1 MEHEAEKYQQRL
13 QAITEKRRL
22 QEEQERAKREIE
34 DERLRLQQLKR
45 KSLRDQWLMEGPP
58 TSPDS
63 TSPRS
68 PLWGSKAQEI
78 ETRINKLQ
86 ETSERLAE
94 EEVKLKE
101 HIEDGFDLTNSD
113 AQPHD
118 KEQEEAEPAETPVHS
133 VSEQTTLVTETV
145 PNGPVVENGKDEKKD
160 ESVHA
165 ENHNSE
171 EAEAVIDVEVKAA
184 ETTTTAAVING
195 SVEEETS
202 HKTSEEEE
210 EEEEE
215 AAPHTNG
222 LHPAEGV
229 GAGGVTMTFLGFK
242 EAEPGQGT
250 DEDYDAVALIRAER
264 VIITDEGEE
273 IVEEDDGETQESATS
288 DANEEESDPIGV
300 WEETEIHPE
309 LKQDETP
316 EAHRNEASSAKVVV
330 TDMSVEEEQRE
341 GQERPDSQ
349 TQNQTETLDAAVEVS
364 QAPVCSTTQ
373 PSPPARSKT
382 EATESRLPKEVKAV
396 ANPRISLSE
405 FQEVPLDGG
414 ETLEAATKTGGK
426 RQPAEQHPL
435 LASKTAAQTDT
446 SSPNR
451 AEDAGAP
458 KRKTCQCCSV
468 M

>member
-34 DERLRLQQLKR
+34 DERLRLQQFKR

-68 PLWGSKAQEI
+68 PLWGSKAQEL
-78 ETRINKLQ
+78 ETRINKLSGSSTHPSGSEQ

-113 AQPHD
+113 AQPDD
-118 KEQEEAEPAETPVHS
+118 KQEEAEPAET
-133 VSEQTTLVTETV
+133 VTETV
-145 PNGPVVENGKDEKKD
+145 PNGPIVENGQDEKKD

-165 ENHNSE
+165 EKHNSE
-171 EAEAVIDVEVKAA
+171 EAETVSDVAVKAVK
-184 ETTTTAAVING
+184 TTSSSAVING

-210 EEEEE
+210 E

-222 LHPAEGV
+222 LHLAEGV
-229 GAGGVTMTFLGFK
+229 GAGGVTMTFLGFT
-242 EAEPGQGT
+242 EVEPGQGMN
-250 DEDYDAVALIRAER
+250 EDSDAVALIRAER

-273 IVEEDDGETQESATS
+273 IVEEDDGETQESATA
-288 DANEEESDPIGV
+288 DVNEEESEPIGV
-300 WEETEIHPE
+300 WETEIHPE
-309 LKQDETP
+309 AADETKRDETP
-316 EAHRNEASSAKVVV
+316 EAHRNEDSSAKVVV
-330 TDMSVEEEQRE
+330 TDIAQRE
-341 GQERPDSQ
+341 GQEPDSQ
-349 TQNQTETLDAAVEVS
+349 TQDQTETLDAPAEVS

-373 PSPPARSKT
+373 PSPPTRSKS
-382 EATESRLPKEVKAV
+382 EATESQPPKEVKAV

-414 ETLEAATKTGGK
+414 DTLGPATKTGGK
-426 RQPAEQHPL
+426 RQPAEQDPL
-435 LASKTAAQTDT
+435 LTSKTAAQTDT
-446 SSPNR
+446 SGPNR
-451 AEDAGAP
+451 AEDVCAP

>member
-13 QAITEKRRL
+13 QAIAEKRRL

-63 TSPRS
+63 TGPRS

-94 EEVKLKE
+94 EEVKLKK
-101 HIEDGFDLTNSD
+101 HIEDDFNITNSD
-113 AQPHD
+113 AQTHN
-118 KEQEEAEPAETPVHS
+118 KEQKEAESAETV
-133 VSEQTTLVTETV
+133 VTETV
-145 PNGPVVENGKDEKKD
+145 PNGPIMENGKDEKKD
-160 ESVHA
+160 DSVHT
-165 ENHNSE
+165 ENHSSE
-171 EAEAVIDVEVKAA
+171 ETEAVIDAEVKAV
-184 ETTTTAAVING
+184 EKTTTSAVVNG
-195 SVEEETS
+195 NVEEETS
-202 HKTSEEEE
+202 HDTPEEEE
-210 EEEEE
+210 
-215 AAPHTNG
+215 APHTNG
-222 LHPAEGV
+222 LYPSEGF

-242 EAEPGQGT
+242 EAEPGQGMNE
-250 DEDYDAVALIRAER
+250 EDDAVALIRAER

-273 IVEEDDGETQESATS
+273 IMEEDNGTTSATA
-288 DANEEESDPIGV
+288 DVNEEESEPTGV
-300 WEETEIHPE
+300 VEETEIHPE
-309 LKQDETP
+309 DAVEMEQDDTP
-316 EAHRNEASSAKVVV
+316 EALRNEDSSAKVVV
-330 TDMSVEEEQRE
+330 NDIVVEEEQRAV
-341 GQERPDSQ
+341 QEHPDSQ
-349 TQNQTETLDAAVEVS
+349 TQNQTKTLDAPVEVS

-373 PSPPARSKT
+373 PSATTKSKT
-382 EATESRLPKEVKAV
+382 ETTSESQPPKEKKAV
-396 ANPRISLSE
+396 ASTRISLSE

-414 ETLEAATKTGGK
+414 ETVESGTKKGGE
-426 RQPAEQHPL
+426 RQPAEQEPL
-435 LASKTAAQTDT
+435 LISKTAAQLDT

-451 AEDAGAP
+451 AEDAAAP

>member
-68 PLWGSKAQEI
+68 PLWGSKAQEL
-78 ETRINKLQ
+78 ETRVNKLQ

-113 AQPHD
+113 AQPHG
-118 KEQEEAEPAETPVHS
+118 KEEEEAEPAVTV
-133 VSEQTTLVTETV
+133 VTETV
-145 PNGPVVENGKDEKKD
+145 SNGPIVENGQDDKKD

-165 ENHNSE
+165 EKHNSE
-171 EAEAVIDVEVKAA
+171 EAEAIIDVAVKAA
-184 ETTTTAAVING
+184 ETTTSGAVING

-210 EEEEE
+210 EAEEE
-215 AAPHTNG
+215 APPHTNG
-222 LHPAEGV
+222 LHLAEGV
-229 GAGGVTMTFLGFK
+229 GTGGVTMTFLGFK
-242 EAEPGQGT
+242 EVEPGQGMN
-250 DEDYDAVALIRAER
+250 EDSDAVALIRAER

-273 IVEEDDGETQESATS
+273 IVEEDDGGTQESATA
-288 DANEEESDPIGV
+288 DVNEEESDAIGV

-309 LKQDETP
+309 AAVEMKRDETP
-316 EAHRNEASSAKVVV
+316 EADRNEDSSAKVVV
-330 TDMSVEEEQRE
+330 TDIAERE

-349 TQNQTETLDAAVEVS
+349 TQNQTETLDAPAEVS

-373 PSPPARSKT
+373 TSPPTRSKT
-382 EATESRLPKEVKAV
+382 EAAESQPPKEVKAV

-414 ETLEAATKTGGK
+414 DTLGPATKTGGK
-426 RQPAEQHPL
+426 RQPAEQDPL
-435 LASKTAAQTDT
+435 LTSKTAAQTDA
-446 SSPNR
+446 SSPKR
-451 AEDAGAP
+451 AEDACAP